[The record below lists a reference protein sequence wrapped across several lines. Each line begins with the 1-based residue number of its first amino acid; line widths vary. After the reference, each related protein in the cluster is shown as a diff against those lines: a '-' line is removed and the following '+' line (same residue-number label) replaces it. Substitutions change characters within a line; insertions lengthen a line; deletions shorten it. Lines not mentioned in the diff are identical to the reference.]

1 MTRRLFRLCVMVL
14 LGSAMVSTVQAQE
27 SAAEAR
33 WPQFRGPS
41 GQGIAVAG
49 MEFPTEFGP
58 SKNVVWK
65 TSLPSGHSS
74 PCVWDDRIFVTCF
87 EPETK
92 QLETICLDRA
102 SGAIVWR
109 RAAPADKIEKMHELN
124 SPAAS
129 TPTTDGQRVY
139 VYFGSYG
146 LLCYDREGVEQ
157 WRRPMPPIQ
166 GYFGSGT
173 SPVAAGVFVLLN
185 SGFGPNYSV
194 LAIDGKTGN
203 TVWQK
208 DRGRGFSTGLWSS
221 PVVRHVDGGDEVL
234 VVGGELVASYRLADG
249 AERWKV
255 KGLPLISLNT
265 PALGDGLM
273 FLSLTDP
280 FGDADNIVT
289 LPTGAGA
296 LEQYDKNGD
305 GKIATDEVP
314 ADFNVFG
321 RGRADKI
328 GDWTPLRQMMGR
340 HDKDKDGAL
349 DRDEWQALAD
359 SLVKIVAGLQLAL
372 VGVKLDGTGDVS
384 ATHVAWRQSKA
395 VPEVPS
401 PLYYEERVYL
411 VSERGIVT
419 CREAATGKELYR
431 QRLGARGTCY
441 ASPVIGGGKI
451 YAAGDGGTV
460 VVFKAGDA
468 FEVLATNEFDEGI
481 MATPALVDGKIYLRT
496 ARHMYAFGQ

>member
-1 MTRRLFRLCVMVL
+1 MARRPFRLCVIVWFCWAHA
-14 LGSAMVSTVQAQE
+14 GIAHAPVC
-27 SAAEAR
+27 AAEAR
-33 WPQFRGPS
+33 WPQFRGPG
-41 GQGIAVAG
+41 GQGIALAG
-49 MEFPTEFGP
+49 IEFPAEFGP
-58 SKNVVWK
+58 TKNVVWK

-74 PCVWDDRIFVTCF
+74 PCVWDDRIFVTGF
-87 EPETK
+87 EAETK
-92 QLETICLDRA
+92 RLETICIDRA
-102 SGAIVWR
+102 SGEIVWR
-109 RAAPADKIEKMHELN
+109 RAAPTDKIEKIHELN

-129 TPTTDGQRVY
+129 TPTTDGQRVF
-139 VYFGSYG
+139 VYFGSFG

-157 WRRPMPPIQ
+157 WQRQMPPIQ

-173 SPVAAGVFVLLN
+173 SPVAASDFVLLN
-185 SGFGPNYSV
+185 SGFGFSFSV
-194 LAIDGKTGN
+194 LAIDAKTGK

-221 PVVRHVDGGDEVL
+221 PVVRHGADGDEVL
-234 VVGGELVASYRLADG
+234 VVGGELVAAYRLVDG
-249 AERWKV
+249 AERWRV

-265 PALGDGLM
+265 PAIGNSLM
-273 FLSLTDP
+273 FFSLTDP
-280 FGDADNIVT
+280 YGDAENVVR
-289 LPTGAGA
+289 LPRGAEA

-328 GDWTPLRQMMGR
+328 GDWTPLRQMMGS

-349 DRDEWQALAD
+349 DSDEWQALAD
-359 SLVKIVAGLQLAL
+359 SLTKIVSGLQLAM

-384 ATHVAWRQSKA
+384 TTHVAWKQSKT

-419 CREAATGKELYR
+419 CREALTGNELYR
-431 QRLGARGTCY
+431 QRLGTRGTCY

-451 YAAGDGGTV
+451 YAASDGGTV
-460 VVFKAGDA
+460 VVFKAGDT
-468 FEVLATNEFDEGI
+468 FEVLATNDFDEGI

-496 ARHMYAFGQ
+496 TGHLYAFGE